1 MNAHLVQMDMAWES
15 PSDNYI
21 TIRSLLAT
29 APLCSGDLVLLP
41 EMCDTGFS
49 FNISKTADTEERTLM
64 FFRSLATTHNITVQG
79 GRTITDNG
87 VSHNVMTVVAPTGEV
102 VCEYAKVHP
111 FQREADVITPGQQVR
126 TFSLHDSAGDSLTF
140 APAICYDLRFPELF
154 RLGLK
159 AGAGVFTIG
168 ACWPTVRLHHWR
180 ALAIARAI
188 ENQSYVLAV
197 NRVGK
202 DPFTTYSGGT
212 IAIGPRGDIVGELRD
227 GQGVLTV
234 PLAPAEVTAWRNAF
248 PAWRDIKL
256 I

>member
-15 PSDNYI
+15 PADNYI
-21 TIRSLLAT
+21 TIRSLLAGS
-29 APLCSGDLVLLP
+29 PLSPGDLVLLP

-49 FNISKTADTEERTLM
+49 FNISKTADTSGNTLL
-64 FFRSLATTHNITVQG
+64 FFRELAATHNITVQG
-79 GRTITDNG
+79 GRTITTG
-87 VSHNVMTVVAPTGEV
+87 ISSFNVMTVVAPGGDIL
-102 VCEYAKVHP
+102 CEYAKIHP
-111 FQREADVITPGQQVR
+111 FQREADAITPGTQIQ
-126 TFSLHDSAGDSLTF
+126 TFNISDRAGDTLTL

-168 ACWPTVRLHHWR
+168 ACWPTIRLHHWR

-202 DPFTTYSGGT
+202 DPFTSYTGGS
-212 IAIGPRGDIVGELRD
+212 IAIGPRGDILGELAD

-234 PLAPAEVTAWRNAF
+234 PIAGAEVASWRAAF
-248 PAWRDIKL
+248 PAWKDMRL
-256 I
+256 L